1 MEYVKKTLMTEMV
14 NIEREKKTK
23 SKEKN
28 NQMVNIIPI
37 KKKRGF
43 RALINRDEVEKNGK
57 LQKPKLHKTIS
68 PQKEG
73 EESIDTK

>member
-37 KKKRGF
+37 
-43 RALINRDEVEKNGK
+43 
-57 LQKPKLHKTIS
+57 
-68 PQKEG
+68 
-73 EESIDTK
+73 